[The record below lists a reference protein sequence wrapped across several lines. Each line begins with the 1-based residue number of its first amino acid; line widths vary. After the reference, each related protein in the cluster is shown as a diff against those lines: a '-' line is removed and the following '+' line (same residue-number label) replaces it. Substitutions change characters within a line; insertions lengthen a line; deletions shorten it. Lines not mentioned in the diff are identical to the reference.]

1 MMTVEM
7 FDKKNYEKTPLLS
20 NELIAAG
27 DPVYKIS
34 SNEDWSLVIQ
44 VDKKREEE
52 LLKAE
57 YVKVRFLKNQETS
70 WGKVDSFTRRKQQ
83 FLWCP

>member
-1 MMTVEM
+1 M
-7 FDKKNYEKTPLLS
+7 
-20 NELIAAG
+20 
-27 DPVYKIS
+27 YKIS

-70 WGKVDSFTRRKQQ
+70 WGKVDSFTNEKGDIFVKLTFTNSMITFCNERFVDIELILKMK
-83 FLWCP
+83 PD